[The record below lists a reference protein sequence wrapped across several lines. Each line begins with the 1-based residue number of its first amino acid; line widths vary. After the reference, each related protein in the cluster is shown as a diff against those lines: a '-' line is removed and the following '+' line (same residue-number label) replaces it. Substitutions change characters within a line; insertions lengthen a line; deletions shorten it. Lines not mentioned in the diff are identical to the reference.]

1 MKALP
6 VPQVAMTYRGR
17 MGDLFHRQG
26 RFPLIA
32 SAVFDAGARKPGSEP
47 ALTFYAGIERR
58 AVWWRLECGTH
69 AFPPAFIAGLE
80 RELRFALSAI

>member
-17 MGDLFHRQG
+17 MDDLFHRQE

-32 SAVFDAGARKPGSEP
+32 SAVLDAGARIPGSEP
-47 ALTFYAGIERR
+47 ALTFYAGIERHV
-58 AVWWRLECGTH
+58 VWWRLACGAH
-69 AFPPAFIAGLE
+69 AFPPALTDALK
-80 RELRFALSAI
+80 RELQFALSAI